1 MPTNARS
8 NYGTSRLVSPWA
20 GGFAT
25 RSRAPALSLGAGS
38 FGRPAL
44 IAVWPIGQNLLV
56 LGPPRSGKGASF
68 FMPNLLG
75 LPMQPNP
82 RPSVIV
88 SDMKGELLALSRQR
102 LEAAGYQVRVV
113 AFDRPDLSDMWNPL
127 SWLDPSD
134 PNSNEPNYSAAQ
146 ALASA
151 MVPMKSGER
160 EPFWGSMARL
170 ILSASAVLAYRL
182 APVQAGWPGNLADA
196 LALAYVAASD
206 PGRLAQAAETVDDWA
221 AGQFKVVTE
230 AVGGDRRLAS
240 NIAIDTAARLNTW
253 TTPGMLQILSDAD
266 WDWHSVMNEP
276 TVVFVLGSSHHAA
289 HQAVLWG
296 SLIAALHRVQRQT
309 GRTPRPVWLLMDELA
324 NVGEIP
330 GLLDA
335 LSTLTGAGVSTVLG
349 LQAIRQLNDTY
360 GPDKA
365 SAIVDTAHCYL
376 AFPGLGHD
384 SAEWVSDR
392 LGMTTVITHVR
403 QTAASGQPTFSPQ
416 TFQRKVL
423 LADEVTTINRGR
435 LIVQRSGRRG
445 CLIAARPYYN
455 NPRWRAEAKAGNPA
469 HPEIAQRLDAMR
481 RNLPPAP
488 NLEEL
493 AERVLGRP
501 FTPPGGEP
509 GPAINLEG
517 LGELLRGR

>member
-1 MPTNARS
+1 MPNARS
-8 NYGTSRLVSPWA
+8 NYGTSRLVSPWT

-25 RSRAPALSLGAGS
+25 RSRVPSMSLGAGS
-38 FGRPAL
+38 FGLPVL
-44 IAVWPIGQNLLV
+44 VPTWPIGQNLLI
-56 LGPPRSGKGASF
+56 LGPPRAGKGASF
-68 FMPNLLG
+68 FLPNLLR
-75 LPMQPNP
+75 LPTLPDP
-82 RPSVIV
+82 RPSAVI
-88 SDMKGELLALSRQR
+88 SDPKGELLALSRQR
-102 LEAAGYQVRVV
+102 LETAGYIVKVV
-113 AFDRPDLSDMWNPL
+113 GFDRPELSDTWNPL

-134 PNSNEPNYSAAQ
+134 HTSNEPNYSAAQ
-146 ALASA
+146 ALAMA
-151 MVPMKSGER
+151 MVPTKSGER

-182 APVQAGWPGNLADA
+182 GSAQVGRPGNLADA

-206 PGRLAQAAETVDDWA
+206 PARLAQVADTADAWA
-221 AGQFKVVTE
+221 ASQLRVVAE
-230 AVGGDRRLAS
+230 AVGGDKRLAS

-266 WDWHSVMNEP
+266 WDWHSVLDEP
-276 TVVFVLGSSHHAA
+276 TVVFVLGSGHHAA
-289 HQAVLWG
+289 HQAVVWG
-296 SLIAALHRVQRQT
+296 SLIAALHRSQRQA
-309 GRTPRPVWLLMDELA
+309 GRTPRPVWLELDELA

-349 LQAIRQLNDTY
+349 LQAIRQINDVY
-360 GPDKA
+360 GADRA

-423 LADEVTTINRGR
+423 LADEVTTLNRTR
-435 LIVQRSGRRG
+435 LIAQRSGRRAS
-445 CLIAARPYYN
+445 LIWQRPYFN
-455 NPRWRAEAKAGNPA
+455 NPRWRAEALAGNPS
-469 HPEIAQRLDAMR
+469 HPEISERLDAMR
-481 RNLPPAP
+481 RSLPPAP
-488 NLEEL
+488 SLEAL
-493 AERVLGRP
+493 AERLLGRP
-501 FTPPGGEP
+501 FTPPGSGP
-509 GPAINLEG
+509 MPAIDLEG